1 MNSPTKAM
9 VEAMAK
15 HAYLLLKK
23 ENIPPLF

>member
-9 VEAMAK
+9 VDAMTK
-15 HAYLLLKK
+15 NAYLLLKK